1 MVRGNGAHRPGPAGF
16 IPVTRHL
23 KIPKAEI
30 RFEFARS
37 GGPGGQN
44 VNKVETRVDLI
55 FNYRASKALTEQQRE
70 AIHARLGGRLDRD
83 GNLRISAQTSR
94 SQWRNREDA
103 LEKFAAVLSAALT
116 PRKRRIATS
125 PSGAS
130 RERRITNKKKRSE
143 LKRFRGRI
151 APD

>member
-1 MVRGNGAHRPGPAGF
+1 MVHGNGVGRPAPAGS

-23 KIPKAEI
+23 KIPKTEI

-55 FNYRASKALTEQQRE
+55 FNYRASKVLTEEQRE
-70 AIHARLGGRLDRD
+70 AIRTRLGGRLDRD

-103 LEKFAAVLSAALT
+103 VAKFAAALSAALA

-130 RERRITNKKKRSE
+130 RERRIVTKKKRSD
-143 LKRFRGRI
+143 LKRLRGRI